1 MPIYNMSRKFKKFS
15 LQYSYLKMEKEEVDE
30 ICFSVEKNMRSYM
43 NKNYPEYCKYFFRD
57 QVKDPVLEE
66 NQELGQEIEIKV
78 ESPKNIDLKKLYRRI
93 ASKIHPDKTNEERES
108 KLFAEAAQAYSENDI
123 GKMIEIAALINIEI
137 AELSFETIALLRDN
151 IEKITKHITLKKQTT
166 GWAWHKTK
174 TEEDKLKIVKY
185 ILSTRGISI

>member
-123 GKMIEIAALINIEI
+123 GKMIEIAALINIE
-137 AELSFETIALLRDN
+137 
-151 IEKITKHITLKKQTT
+151 KITEDIALKKQTT
-166 GWAWHKTK
+166 GWAWYNTK
-174 TEEDKLKIVKY
+174 TDEDKLKIVKY

>member
-108 KLFAEAAQAYSENDI
+108 KLFAEAAQAYS
-123 GKMIEIAALINIEI
+123 
-137 AELSFETIALLRDN
+137 DN
-151 IEKITKHITLKKQTT
+151 IEKITEDIALKKQTT
-166 GWAWHKTK
+166 GWAWYNTK
-174 TEEDKLKIVKY
+174 TDEDKLKIVKY